1 MLWHI
6 ALYTVGT
13 VLALRSLVSLM
24 ANHKRTCEEQ
34 LQRLARKN
42 EKANRSSHSNGSEQ
56 DAATAVATKP
66 SAA

>member
-24 ANHKRTCEEQ
+24 ANHKRGYERQ
-34 LQRLARKN
+34 LQRLAKQN
-42 EKANRSSHSNGSEQ
+42 EKANRSSSPNSAEQ
-56 DAATAVATKP
+56 EAA